1 MNVQEALARIKEHRD
16 IHFHNEPNAIY
27 ITEALDMAIEALEK
41 QIPKKPIPNSH
52 DMFGIKCC
60 ICPVCSCHVYS
71 TSNSFCHRCGQA
83 LDWSDEK

>member
-16 IHFHNEPNAIY
+16 IHFHNELNAIY

>member
-1 MNVQEALARIKEHRD
+1 MNAQEALTRIKERRD
-16 IHFHNEPNAIY
+16 IHFHNELNAIY

-41 QIPKKPIPNSH
+41 QIPKKPISNSH

-60 ICPVCSCHVYS
+60 ICPVCHCHVYS
-71 TSNSFCHRCGQA
+71 TSNDFCHRCGQA

>member
-1 MNVQEALARIKEHRD
+1 MKYKEALETIKYEVDEECHCGY
-16 IHFHNEPNAIY
+16 IENELRLAM
-27 ITEALDMAIEALEK
+27 TALEK
-41 QIPKKPIPNSH
+41 QIPEKPIPNSP

-83 LDWSDEK
+83 LDWSDTK